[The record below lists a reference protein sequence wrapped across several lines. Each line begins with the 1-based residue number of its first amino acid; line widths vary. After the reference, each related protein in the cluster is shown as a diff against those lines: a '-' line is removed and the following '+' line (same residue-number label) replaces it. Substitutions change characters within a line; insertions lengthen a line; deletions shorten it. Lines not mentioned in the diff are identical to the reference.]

1 MRDYTRFYIDGK
13 WVEPA
18 APRKLDV
25 INPATEAVAGVIS
38 LGSRADVD
46 RAVAAAQRAFETFS
60 RTSRE
65 ERLALFGRILEVYK
79 NRLDDMALAI
89 SEEMGAPLATIAR
102 PMQAPAGLGHFQVAM
117 GVLKEFP
124 FERMLGTTQVVREPI
139 GVCGLITPWNWPAN
153 QIACKVAPALAC
165 GCTMV
170 LKPSEIAPFDAHIL
184 AEILHEA
191 GVPAGV
197 FNLVDGD
204 GPTVGAAISSHP
216 GIDMVSFTGSTR
228 AGIMVDKAAADT
240 VKKVSLELGGKSP
253 NVILEG
259 APLEQAV
266 GHGVLVMMNNS
277 GQSCNAPS
285 RMLVPRR
292 HLATVEA
299 IAAAAAATV
308 VVGDPKNP
316 KTGMGPQA
324 SEAQWRKVQG
334 LIEQGIKEG
343 AKVVAGGPGRP
354 EGVAH
359 GFYTRP
365 TVFSNVTNDMTIAR
379 EEIFGP
385 VLCIL
390 PYDTEEEAIRIAND
404 TPYGLSAYVWGD
416 THEHARRVGSRI
428 RAGNVHINGAQ
439 LDICGSFGGYKQ
451 SGLGREWGEFGF
463 EEFLEV
469 KSVFGADASAK
480 TGLAELP
487 A

>member
-1 MRDYTRFYIDGK
+1 MRDYSKFYIDGK

-65 ERLALFGRILEVYK
+65 ERMALLTRIIEVYQA
-79 NRLDDMALAI
+79 RLDDMAAAI
-89 SEEMGAPLATIAR
+89 SEEMGAPLATISR
-102 PMQAPAGLGHFQVAM
+102 PMQAPAGLGHFQVAL
-117 GVLKEFP
+117 GVLKDFE
-124 FERMLGTTQVVREPI
+124 FERMLGTTQVVREPV

-170 LKPSEIAPFDAHIL
+170 LKPSEIAPFSGHVL

-253 NVILEG
+253 NIILEG

-266 GHGVLVMMNNS
+266 GHGVLVMMNNT

-308 VVGDPKNP
+308 VVGDPNDP

-324 SEAQWRKVQG
+324 SEAQWRKVQA

-354 EGVAH
+354 EGIAR

-365 TVFSNVTNDMTIAR
+365 TVFSGVTNDMTIAR

-416 THEHARRVGSRI
+416 THDHARRVGSRI

-469 KSVFGADASAK
+469 KSVFGADAA
-480 TGLAELP
+480 
-487 A
+487 